1 MWSMGTKKK
10 DGPPWSVG
18 PTAMTPSDH
27 VVAVVQA
34 RTGSTRLP
42 GKVLA
47 DVAGRSM
54 LARVCERLAGAGTID
69 RVIVATTTEP
79 ADRAVAAECARL
91 GVPCFRGS
99 AGDVLG
105 RYHGAAAAGGAGV
118 VVRVTADCPLIDPD
132 VVDRVVRAFL
142 DARPDYASN
151 TLKRTWPRGLD
162 TEVFPAAAL
171 ARAHGD
177 ARLPYEREHVT
188 PHFYGH
194 PHRFHLHPVTGPARL
209 DHLRWTVDTAD
220 DLRLVRAI
228 YARLGPDGTFSWR
241 DAARLFD
248 REPALAELN
257 RHVRQKP
264 LVAA

>member
-1 MWSMGTKKK
+1 
-10 DGPPWSVG
+10 
-18 PTAMTPSDH
+18 MTLSDH

-54 LARVCERLAGAGTID
+54 LARVCERLGRAETID
-69 RVIVATTTEP
+69 RVIVATTTGP

-91 GVPCFRGS
+91 GVACFRGS
-99 AGDVLG
+99 EGDVLG
-105 RYHGAAAAGGAGV
+105 RYHGAAAACGAGV
-118 VVRVTADCPLIDPD
+118 VVRVTADCPLIDPE
-132 VVDRVVRAFL
+132 VVDRVVLAFL

-151 TLKRTWPRGLD
+151 TLTRTWPRGLD
-162 TEVFPAAAL
+162 AEVFPAAAL
-171 ARAHGD
+171 ARAHRE

-188 PHFYGH
+188 PYFYGH
-194 PHRFHLHPVTGPARL
+194 PERFRLQSVTGPGRL
-209 DHLRWTVDTAD
+209 AHHRWTVDTPD
-220 DLRLVRAI
+220 DLRLIRTI

-248 REPALAELN
+248 REPALADLN

>member
-1 MWSMGTKKK
+1 
-10 DGPPWSVG
+10 
-18 PTAMTPSDH
+18 MTLSDH
-27 VVAVVQA
+27 VVAVLQA

-54 LARVCERLAGAGTID
+54 LARVCERLGRAGTIG

-99 AGDVLG
+99 EWDVLG
-105 RYHGAAAAGGAGV
+105 RYHGAATSCGAEI
-118 VVRVTADCPLIDPD
+118 VVRVTADCPLIDPE
-132 VVDRVVRAFL
+132 VVDRVVLAFL

-151 TLKRTWPRGLD
+151 TLERTWPRGLD

-171 ARAHGD
+171 ARAHRE
-177 ARLPYEREHVT
+177 ARLPHEREHVT
-188 PHFYGH
+188 PHFYCG
-194 PHRFHLHPVTGPARL
+194 PQQFRLQPVTGPGRL
-209 DHLRWTVDTAD
+209 GHLRWTVDTPD
-220 DLRLVRAI
+220 DLRLIRAI
-228 YARLGPDGTFSWR
+228 YARLGPDGSFSWR

-248 REPALAELN
+248 REPQLAELN